1 MLKCLIQLAQNQSTV
16 YGWCLDGKALL
27 KSFELLSSMI
37 KFVVDMNR
45 SRSSYSNQPIVIV
58 TIKERVVNEFF
69 SLLFQGFVQLRE
81 FILHVVRL
89 ADRKANQSKIFF
101 RNVQNCSN

>member
-1 MLKCLIQLAQNQSTV
+1 
-16 YGWCLDGKALL
+16 
-27 KSFELLSSMI
+27 MI
-37 KFVVDMNR
+37 KFVVDMNQG
-45 SRSSYSNQPIVIV
+45 RSSYSNQPIVIE

-69 SLLFQGFVQLRE
+69 SLLFKGFIQLCD

-89 ADRKANQSKIFF
+89 ADRKANQSKFFF